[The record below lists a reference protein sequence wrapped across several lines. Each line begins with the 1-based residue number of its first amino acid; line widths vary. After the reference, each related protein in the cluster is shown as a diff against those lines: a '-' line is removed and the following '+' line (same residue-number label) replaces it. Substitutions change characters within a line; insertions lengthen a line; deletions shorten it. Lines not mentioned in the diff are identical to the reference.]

1 MCLCPD
7 LCTGLLQQV
16 AEEAAGGLVVH
27 SSAGLVVVVLGLAD
41 VTDLRISCL
50 GVHEDQSADACVRSH
65 GIAVGQLDSETL
77 AAAAALVV
85 AMVMLVVTLIG
96 VMAVV
101 IAAAGAVVSVDVTV
115 LVAVS
120 RLVWVVQLG
129 AFAKESEDVL
139 LQGVVRTT

>member
-1 MCLCPD
+1 MQLTS
-7 LCTGLLQQV
+7 LFEEV

-27 SSAGLVVVVLGLAD
+27 SSAGLVVVVMGLAD
-41 VTDLRISCL
+41 VADLRISCL

-77 AAAAALVV
+77 TAAAALVV

-101 IAAAGAVVSVDVTV
+101 IAAAGAVVSVAAM
-115 LVAVS
+115 LVAVNW
-120 RLVWVVQLG
+120 LIWVVQIG
-129 AFAKESEDVL
+129 AFTKESEDIPL
-139 LQGVVRTT
+139 KGVVRTT

>member
-1 MCLCPD
+1 MCSCPD

-16 AEEAAGGLVVH
+16 AEEAACGLVVH

-50 GVHEDQSADACVRSH
+50 GVHEDQSAYAGVRCH
-65 GIAVGQLDSETL
+65 GIAVGEFDSETL
-77 AAAAALVV
+77 AAAAALMV

-96 VMAVV
+96 VMAMV
-101 IAAAGAVVSVDVTV
+101 IAAADAVVSVAAM

-120 RLVWVVQLG
+120 WLIWVVQIG
-129 AFAKESEDVL
+129 TFAKKTENVF
-139 LQGVVRTT
+139 LQRVVRAT